1 MKTTLRVS
9 LLCFALASTLGAESW
24 PQWRGPNLNGVSG
37 ETNLPVRWSKTENIA
52 WKLALPP
59 LSGSTPIVW
68 ENRIFLSIADKE
80 DLYLWCVD
88 RRDGSVLWKRLL
100 GGGNMKT
107 RKENMSSPSPVTDGR
122 HVWIITGTGILKAF
136 DMTGNEV
143 WSRDIPADYG
153 PFGLN
158 FGYASSPLLLEGSL
172 YVQVIHG
179 MNTRQSSY
187 LLRIEAASGK
197 TVWRVD
203 RPSPARDESKDA
215 YTTPTVARHAAGVE
229 IVTSGADVVTGYDPD
244 TGRELWRVLGLNPDD
259 DNGYRIV
266 ASPVAIGDL
275 IIAPSR
281 QRPLLALRSGGRG
294 DISTSHVMWSFAKG
308 PDVPTPVSDG
318 TYLYVV
324 ADNGV
329 LTCLD
334 VKSGKEVYRQ
344 RMRSS
349 TYSGSPVLAD
359 GKIYVTNEDGVTIV
373 VRAGPVFE
381 VLAENNLDDY
391 TLSSPAVSNGQIF
404 IRTNEFLYAIAAG
417 K

>member
-1 MKTTLRVS
+1 
-9 LLCFALASTLGAESW
+9 
-24 PQWRGPNLNGVSG
+24 
-37 ETNLPVRWSKTENIA
+37 
-52 WKLALPP
+52 
-59 LSGSTPIVW
+59 
-68 ENRIFLSIADKE
+68 
-80 DLYLWCVD
+80 
-88 RRDGSVLWKRLL
+88 
-100 GGGNMKT
+100 
-107 RKENMSSPSPVTDGR
+107 
-122 HVWIITGTGILKAF
+122 
-136 DMTGNEV
+136 
-143 WSRDIPADYG
+143 
-153 PFGLN
+153 
-158 FGYASSPLLLEGSL
+158 
-172 YVQVIHG
+172 
-179 MNTRQSSY
+179 
-187 LLRIEAASGK
+187 
-197 TVWRVD
+197 
-203 RPSPARDESKDA
+203 
-215 YTTPTVARHAAGVE
+215 VARHAAGVE